1 MSRRLTLAG
10 NPCDCCNVQINSN
23 AKKAVREPLLAPERS
38 GEGSAAG
45 EGGEIPNVGTQLT
58 KEEALEASEFLSAL
72 FAKLS
77 DPKPDEYARLMARLD
92 GVVDPAKPPITNSPA
107 AVYRTG
113 RTLYYGSKPTMK
125 ELSGALGIPAY
136 ATTRMIEWWVKNG
149 LAERLPNPNDRRVVR
164 IGLTEDGRRFHEAAE
179 GFSCN
184 VIEGMLD
191 CLTDAERDTFI
202 ELLAKVASN
211 LKAHDEKQSR
221 CGS

>member
-1 MSRRLTLAG
+1 M
-10 NPCDCCNVQINSN
+10 NPN
-23 AKKAVREPLLAPERS
+23 AKKAVREPLVAPERS

-92 GVVDPAKPPITNSPA
+92 GVVDPTKPPP
-107 AVYRTG
+107 
-113 RTLYYGSKPTMK
+113 RTLPPRSIAQ
-125 ELSGALGIPAY
+125 E
-136 ATTRMIEWWVKNG
+136 
-149 LAERLPNPNDRRVVR
+149 ERS
-164 IGLTEDGRRFHEAAE
+164 T
-179 GFSCN
+179 
-184 VIEGMLD
+184 
-191 CLTDAERDTFI
+191 TDAERDTFI
-202 ELLAKVASN
+202 ALLAKVASN